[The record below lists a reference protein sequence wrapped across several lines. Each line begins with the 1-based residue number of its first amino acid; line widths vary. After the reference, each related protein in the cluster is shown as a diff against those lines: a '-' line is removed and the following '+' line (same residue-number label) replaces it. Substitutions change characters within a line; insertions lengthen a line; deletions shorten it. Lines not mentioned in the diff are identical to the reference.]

1 MNAISAVAQDGF
13 KKREERVSCREYYAY
28 RLQIRPHNYFLRTTR
43 LFQQFVVDMY
53 VKIENTRIDYCCNN
67 QTQLQA
73 ELFQGIMDRMN
84 VGQCSAANVGRRI
97 ILPPSFI
104 GGPRDMK
111 KRYLNAMALVQRY
124 GKPDVFLT
132 ITCNPNW
139 IEIKQELAEGEIAQ
153 DRPELVSRIFRAK
166 LVVLKKKLKDEKLF
180 GEPAAMIHVVEFQK

>member
-1 MNAISAVAQDGF
+1 MDTMNAG
-13 KKREERVSCREYYAY
+13 E
-28 RLQIRPHNYFLRTTR
+28 
-43 LFQQFVVDMY
+43 
-53 VKIENTRIDYCCNN
+53 
-67 QTQLQA
+67 
-73 ELFQGIMDRMN
+73 
-84 VGQCSAANVGRRI
+84 CSAANVGRRI

-124 GKPDVFLT
+124 SKPDVFLT
-132 ITCNPNW
+132 MNCNPNW